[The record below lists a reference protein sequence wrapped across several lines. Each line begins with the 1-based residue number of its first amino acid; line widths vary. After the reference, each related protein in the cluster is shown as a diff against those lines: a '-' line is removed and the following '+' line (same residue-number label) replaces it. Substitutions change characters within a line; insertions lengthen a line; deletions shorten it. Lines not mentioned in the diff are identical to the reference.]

1 MDQDA
6 TWYGGRPA
14 PGVHC
19 VRQGPIPRKGHSSP
33 PYTLLA
39 HVYVISQTLPKSTM
53 PPFHAPNHSYLFV
66 RHDYIVSSF
75 CNDLAFAVL
84 SVTNFASVTC
94 SLFIVNFTYEVESLS
109 LILIRGFMAALCNR
123 TGHYIFALWFL
134 LSFSSPNLSG
144 RRLDVYRTSAHGVAL
159 VRI

>member
-14 PGVHC
+14 PIHC

-33 PYTLLA
+33 PYTLSPCL
-39 HVYVISQTLPKSTM
+39 HHFSDFTKVDYT
-53 PPFHAPNHSYLFV
+53 PFNAPSHSYLFV

-84 SVTNFASVTC
+84 SVTSFASVTR
-94 SLFIVNFTYEVESLS
+94 SLFIFNFAYEVESLS
-109 LILIRGFMAALCNR
+109 LILIRVFTATLCNR

-134 LSFSSPNLSG
+134 LSFFP
-144 RRLDVYRTSAHGVAL
+144 RLILA
-159 VRI
+159 VRDWMSTILPHMVWP